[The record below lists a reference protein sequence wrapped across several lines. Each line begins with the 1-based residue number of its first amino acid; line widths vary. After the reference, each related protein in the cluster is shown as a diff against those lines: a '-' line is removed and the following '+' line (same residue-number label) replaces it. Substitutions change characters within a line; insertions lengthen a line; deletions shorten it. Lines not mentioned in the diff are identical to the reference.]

1 MSLPAM
7 NYQASL
13 SNSLSLPCAPWRRFA
28 LGSCLLLGAVI
39 PQLIGQDAVP
49 AIPPPADASNVEA
62 GSSPVGGTAV
72 KDIIA
77 PVPVP
82 DGAVPSVEAEISSDP
97 TGLVVPPLPE
107 DPSFIVEPGPPNDM
121 PLGGSSKTKAPGNV
135 ILPSADTV
143 NVPKGDTIHSA
154 SGREITLG
162 EALRITVAQQPQI
175 QLAKE
180 DVRIAEAKLG
190 IMKSVFDPIFVG
202 EIQYAHERQPYGS
215 SIIDSQ
221 RRARS
226 ATSNVLNEVRAL
238 RESEAEGFF
247 QLESTQ
253 AGLLRQII
261 RRDTFV
267 AERIALDRQLLAD
280 FYQDRGYVDF
290 EVLSVTPELARGR
303 DAYFVT
309 FNIRE
314 GQSFSLGEITTVSE
328 IAEVDAAQYQ
338 DAMRI
343 RPGQT
348 YSPRLIDATISR
360 LEALATQQGLRFV
373 RVEPRITRNDE
384 DRTLA
389 VAFVISRGERIFV
402 ERIDIEGNVTT
413 LDSVIRRYF
422 TSVEGDPFDPRAI
435 RQAAERIRAT
445 GFFADASVEARPGTA
460 ADQVIVDVDV
470 EEQPTGS
477 LGFSVSFSTDTGAG
491 LAVNFSESNFL
502 GRGQALSFAF
512 NTTDGSQDFNF
523 NFTEPRFRARDLALN
538 LGAFYTETST
548 QNRNFDTLDVGLRA
562 GLGFPIGEFSRM
574 TVTYGLEQNEV
585 SGLDVASSSPILVAE
600 QGDRIASYVGL
611 QYSYETRN
619 VGLDPT
625 RGVRLQFG
633 LDYAGLGGDAEYLR
647 ATLLGIA
654 ERQVLREEVTLRASF
669 EAGAIETLNGNSR
682 LSDRFFLS
690 SRQMRGFDAFGLGP
704 RDTAA
709 TNEDAL
715 GGNLFSVA
723 RFEASFP
730 LGLPDEYGISGGVFY
745 DIGSVWGLDNTL
757 GAGGAGDLVDDSL
770 RLRSSIGVSIFW
782 NTAIGPLRFNFSQPL
797 TFESYDR
804 TREFDLT
811 VETRF

>member
-1 MSLPAM
+1 M
-7 NYQASL
+7 NWHVGLCL
-13 SNSLSLPCAPWRRFA
+13 SRSGALSKAAPCFGIVSNLFA
-28 LGSCLLLGAVI
+28 LALLLGVVFSAWPASAQSVDVTGVDVVGNDRITDSAV
-39 PQLIGQDAVP
+39 L
-49 AIPPPADASNVEA
+49 
-62 GSSPVGGTAV
+62 
-72 KDIIA
+72 
-77 PVPVP
+77 
-82 DGAVPSVEAEISSDP
+82 
-97 TGLVVPPLPE
+97 
-107 DPSFIVEPGPPNDM
+107 
-121 PLGGSSKTKAPGNV
+121 
-135 ILPSADTV
+135 
-143 NVPKGDTIHSA
+143 
-154 SGREITLG
+154 
-162 EALRITVAQQPQI
+162 TVAQIAPGAVLTAAQI
-175 QLAKE
+175 NAALQRLQDSGLFETVEIVVQDTRLVISVQEFPTINRISVEGNERLDDEALLGAIASTPRRTYSPSLAE
-180 DVRIAEAKLG
+180 QDANAIAEAYRLSG
-190 IMKSVFDPIFVG
+190 RLSATVTPAIIRLPDNRVDLVFEVAEGRVVETERISFVG
-202 EIQYAHERQPYGS
+202 NREFT
-215 SIIDSQ
+215 D
-221 RRARS
+221 RR
-226 ATSNVLNEVRAL
+226 L
-238 RESEAEGFF
+238 RRV
-247 QLESTQ
+247 LESTQ

-328 IAEVDAAQYQ
+328 IADVDAAQYQ

-574 TVTYGLEQNEV
+574 NVTYGLEQNEV
-585 SGLDVASSSPILVAE
+585 SGLDVANSSPILVAE

-704 RDTAA
+704 RDTVA

-757 GAGGAGDLVDDSL
+757 GAGGAGNLVDDSL
-770 RLRSSIGVSIFW
+770 RLRSSIGVSVFW